1 MFYNKNQYHFL
12 LHKLKGVIFMSIFNK
27 NNKKK
32 IALALACASIFGGK
46 SSLAAQNTGKVG
58 GAIVSSNKM
67 GTLTKSL
74 IIGGSIL
81 GGAGLIYEILG
92 DTVIDKAPTILKLIR
107 GKSSDKTEKQSVE
120 DPDEEYMKNYYKE
133 KEKHE
138 EEMANKKKYKTIPYW
153 GHRYF
158 RYKPEKNK
166 DKIGLTEEQQKI
178 EKIFDYVKGVS
189 VDIFN
194 YDDKDED
201 KDKDNIKN
209 EFVKKYPNLN
219 FDEVKQ
225 SRKDISNAINN
236 RDITDEDL
244 EKICQKVLSWVPN
257 EYFDGIEMKKFKF
270 YADIVGY
277 VLMRPIFGGSLSY
290 KGMLVRL
297 F

>member
-1 MFYNKNQYHFL
+1 
-12 LHKLKGVIFMSIFNK
+12 
-27 NNKKK
+27 
-32 IALALACASIFGGK
+32 
-46 SSLAAQNTGKVG
+46 
-58 GAIVSSNKM
+58 M

-81 GGAGLIYEILG
+81 GGAGLIYEVLG
-92 DTVIDKAPTILKLIR
+92 DTVIDEAPTLLKLVR

-201 KDKDNIKN
+201 EDKDKENIKN

-219 FDEVKQ
+219 
-225 SRKDISNAINN
+225 
-236 RDITDEDL
+236 L
-244 EKICQKVLSWVPN
+244 
-257 EYFDGIEMKKFKF
+257 MK
-270 YADIVGY
+270 
-277 VLMRPIFGGSLSY
+277 
-290 KGMLVRL
+290 
-297 F
+297 

>member
-1 MFYNKNQYHFL
+1 
-12 LHKLKGVIFMSIFNK
+12 MSIFSK

-32 IALALACASIFGGK
+32 VALALACASIFGGK
-46 SSLAAQNTGKVG
+46 SSLAAQNTGRVG
-58 GAIVSSNKM
+58 GAVASSKKM
-67 GTLTKSL
+67 VKLTKGL
-74 IIGGSIL
+74 IIGSSVL
-81 GGAGLIYEILG
+81 GGAGLIYEVLG
-92 DTVIDKAPTILKLIR
+92 DTVIDEAPTLLKLVR

-189 VDIFN
+189 VDVFR
-194 YDDKDED
+194 YGEKDESQSEEKSKI
-201 KDKDNIKN
+201 KD
-209 EFVKKYPNLN
+209 EFIKKYPNLN

-225 SRKDISNAINN
+225 SRENISNAIKDDNKEISN
-236 RDITDEDL
+236 DEL
-244 EKICQKVLSWVPN
+244 REICKKILSWVPN
-257 EYFDGIEMKKFKF
+257 EYFDGLDMKKFKF
-270 YADIVGY
+270 YTEIRGY
-277 VLMRPIFGGSLSY
+277 VNGMAVVAGILSY
-290 KGMLVRL
+290 QDMSVRL
-297 F
+297 I

>member
-1 MFYNKNQYHFL
+1 
-12 LHKLKGVIFMSIFNK
+12 
-27 NNKKK
+27 
-32 IALALACASIFGGK
+32 
-46 SSLAAQNTGKVG
+46 
-58 GAIVSSNKM
+58 M

-81 GGAGLIYEILG
+81 GGAGLIYEVLG
-92 DTVIDKAPTILKLIR
+92 DTVIDEAPTLLKLVR

-201 KDKDNIKN
+201 KDKENIKN

-277 VLMRPIFGGSLSY
+277 VLMRPIFDGSLSY